1 MNLGSPSS
9 REGLPPYWAGVRGHT
24 KKPQPLQS
32 LGVATN
38 RRCSPEGQKE
48 SRTAEGMSLLSP
60 TSQKLGCRTLWRK
73 ERKIILKKAVTIFF
87 RLLVHLKS
95 FHFPK
100 IDSAP

>member
-73 ERKIILKKAVTIFF
+73 ERKNILKKSSYHIFQTIGA
-87 RLLVHLKS
+87 
-95 FHFPK
+95 PK
-100 IDSAP
+100 ILSFSQN